1 MGARRGA
8 RGRTARGR
16 RLVGRGADGRQPA
29 LPAAGPQTGMNDALF
44 EKLAPSQ
51 QLVIAMLRIAAED
64 SSARVGAWNL
74 RDIAAHLAAT
84 ERDCYEP
91 RIHAI
96 ASGENPSFGFFT
108 NDEDDFSGIQLESA
122 LEEWI
127 ATRSR
132 LIDYVR
138 ALDGEQ
144 RGRLTGHHERYGE
157 VTVERYL
164 EIALEHDQDHLR
176 GLERLAGGLT
186 R

>member
-1 MGARRGA
+1 MASYQ
-8 RGRTARGR
+8 
-16 RLVGRGADGRQPA
+16 V
-29 LPAAGPQTGMNDALF
+29 MYW
-44 EKLAPSQ
+44 KHIPSQ
-51 QLVIAMLRIAAED
+51 VKAWDGEAEAKRMLPDYFQAAID
-64 SSARVGAWNL
+64 AY
-74 RDIAAHLAAT
+74 AT
-84 ERDCYEP
+84 